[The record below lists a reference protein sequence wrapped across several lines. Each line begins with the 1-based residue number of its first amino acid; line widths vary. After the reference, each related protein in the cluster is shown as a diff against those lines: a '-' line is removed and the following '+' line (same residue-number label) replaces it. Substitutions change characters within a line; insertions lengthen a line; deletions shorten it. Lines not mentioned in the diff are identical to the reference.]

1 MITKNANARFST
13 VPREIADVGRTGGAC
28 VIHGVGACEPQ
39 KCPNQGNSAFHPF
52 GSIDE

>member
-28 VIHGVGACEPQ
+28 VIHGVGVTH
-39 KCPNQGNSAFHPF
+39 KSALTV
-52 GSIDE
+52 ELQR